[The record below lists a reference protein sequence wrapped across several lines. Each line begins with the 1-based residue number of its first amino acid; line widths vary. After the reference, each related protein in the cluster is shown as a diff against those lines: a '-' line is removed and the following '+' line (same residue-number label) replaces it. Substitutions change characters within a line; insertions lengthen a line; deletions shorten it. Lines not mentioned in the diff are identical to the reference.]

1 MHEET
6 LYFTHIETPELPFD
20 LPHGEF
26 ESPAQEEDYWADFS
40 ILEDISEDR

>member
-1 MHEET
+1 M
-6 LYFTHIETPELPFD
+6 FTDTAEFQGLELPFD

>member
-1 MHEET
+1 M
-6 LYFTHIETPELPFD
+6 FTDTAEFQGLELPFELPFD

-40 ILEDISEDR
+40 ILEDR